1 MIQFS
6 LVSMLELTEKGVFTI
21 EKVVEKMAHAPAQ
34 MYEIQNRGFI
44 RKGYQADLVLV
55 RPAKAI
61 IPVFAP
67 ERKRKVEIYSL
78 FTTFLALG

>member
-1 MIQFS
+1 MPIIQFS
-6 LVSMLELTEKGVFTI
+6 LVSMLELGDKGVFTI

-55 RPAKAI
+55 RPDSNWTVTAD
-61 IPVFAP
+61 
-67 ERKRKVEIYSL
+67 
-78 FTTFLALG
+78 